1 MVDPTPMPPNDA
13 ETMVLAAVPANH
25 GLVPMDRFTVA
36 PGASEERGNVEV
48 SCPAGG
54 PACVVSVAD
63 DGSVRYESTGGV
75 PSVMSTEM
83 GLVAVPANHGLV
95 AMDRFTVAPGASE
108 ERGNVEVSCPAG
120 GPACVV
126 SVADDGSVRYE
137 STGGVPSVMSTEM
150 GLVAVPANHGLV
162 AMDRFTVASGA
173 SEERG
178 NVEVSCPAGGPA
190 CVVSVADDGSVRY
203 ESTGGVPSVMST
215 EMGLVAVPANHGL
228 VAMDRFTVAPGAVG
242 GARQRGGFVPGPA
255 ARHAW

>member
-1 MVDPTPMPPNDA
+1 MD
-13 ETMVLAAVPANH
+13 LAAAPANH
-25 GLVPMDRFTVA
+25 GLVAMDRFTVA
-36 PGASEERGNVEV
+36 PGASDERGNVEV

-75 PSVMSTEM
+75 PSVMSSVMSTVM
-83 GLVAVPANHGLV
+83 DLAAAPANHGLV
-95 AMDRFTVAPGASE
+95 AMDRFTVAPGASD

-137 STGGVPSVMSTEM
+137 STGGVPSVMSSVISTVM
-150 GLVAVPANHGLV
+150 DLAAAPANHGLV
-162 AMDRFTVASGA
+162 AMDRFTVAPGA
-173 SEERG
+173 SDERG

-203 ESTGGVPSVMST
+203 ESTGGMPSVMST
-215 EMGLVAVPANHGL
+215 
-228 VAMDRFTVAPGAVG
+228 R
-242 GARQRGGFVPGPA
+242 
-255 ARHAW
+255 